1 MSISIGKLIQ
11 IMGKP
16 KLEDNKSTSFK
27 DLMKK
32 CSTLKDLQEKKCHS
46 LTQTYWKCL
55 MILLKKGSSN
65 FQKKKWAE
73 EVGRTANL
81 KYCRY
86 HRIVSHPLEK
96 CITLTKCIVQ
106 LCQGLGGQ
114 Y

>member
-1 MSISIGKLIQ
+1 
-11 IMGKP
+11 MGKP

-32 CSTLKDLQEKKCHS
+32 CSTLKELQEKKCQS

-55 MILLKKGSSN
+55 MILLKGIIYLPK
-65 FQKKKWAE
+65 QKWAE
-73 EVGRTANL
+73 EVGRIADL

-106 LCQGLGGQ
+106 LARD
-114 Y
+114 